1 MKKFTALF
9 LMLFAFA
16 FFTSAW
22 APGLSSANMVA
33 DETALATTA
42 DFKYVADQATIG
54 QPNVVAIADTNIVTA
69 RDAGVMRSD
78 TPIMASP
85 ARFALGQNHRSESKS
100 LTHYDNHLLTAGA
113 NMDSTPAPS
122 TSNHNTSFKI
132 RR

>member
-33 DETALATTA
+33 DEDPGFAISTDYQIVLAT
-42 DFKYVADQATIG
+42 ATIG

-85 ARFALGQNHRSESKS
+85 ARYALGQNHRSENKS

-113 NMDSTPAPS
+113 NMGDTTAP
-122 TSNHNTSFKI
+122 TSETTFKI